1 MQFLIRTILLLVFLF
16 SVVDPVFSQQ
26 SDSPYQ
32 NSIDSQS
39 FNWFDNVVVAKNLIP
54 QLYRGGRADSA
65 DHLVENIEKQ
75 YSECTLGAYRML
87 RLIETQNLSSIDC
100 DTTLLLALIEKD
112 FNSRSIAMFRPDH
125 TAEIIHPGTFGYR
138 SLVAIRVYNYDTFI
152 VEFADSLSQ
161 KTPRYSV
168 ANAICRA
175 IAQTN
180 DSLYSDLFAGKY
192 AGTCL
197 DSIYFVL
204 LRRYNESFFTERNN
218 IAIALGLHLPYGKI
232 RFFKPA
238 YGIELISGVKGK
250 RIGCDYGIGLFSEG
264 TNQYYR
270 ERFGEELSGKKIAT
284 ALYGTVNINYKLRE
298 SRRFLHDILVGVNM
312 GGIRVANMRT
322 HRADLKFRMLS
333 CYLGIKQRYFYTRA
347 HTKYWGWEVRANL
360 INISSIRGDVTGG
373 SISINMIWGSIS
385 NSVAVADAVKFRY

>member
-1 MQFLIRTILLLVFLF
+1 MFLF
-16 SVVDPVFSQQ
+16 TIVDPVLSQQ

-32 NSIDSQS
+32 NRIDSQS
-39 FNWFDNVVVAKNLIP
+39 FDWFDNVVAAKNLIP
-54 QLYRGGRADSA
+54 QLYRGGQSDSA
-65 DHLVENIEKQ
+65 DHLAENIENQ
-75 YSECTLGAYRML
+75 HGECTLGAYRIL
-87 RLIETQNLSSIDC
+87 RLIETQNLSSIYC
-100 DTTLLLALIEKD
+100 DTLLLLALVEKD
-112 FNSRSIAMFRPDH
+112 LNSRSIAMFRLNYPV
-125 TAEIIHPGTFGYR
+125 EIIHPGTFGYR
-138 SLVAIRVYNYDTFI
+138 SLVAIRVNNYDNFV

-161 KTPRYSV
+161 KTPRYSI

-192 AGTCL
+192 TGTCL

-250 RIGCDYGIGLFSEG
+250 RTGCDYGIGLFSG
-264 TNQYYR
+264 GINQYYR
-270 ERFGEELSGKKIAT
+270 ERFGEEISGKKIAT
-284 ALYGTVNINYKLRE
+284 ALYGTVNINYKIRE

-312 GGIRVANMRT
+312 GGIRVANRRT
-322 HRADLKFRMLS
+322 HRADLKFELLS

-347 HTKYWGWEVRANL
+347 HTKYWGWEARANL

-373 SISINMIWGSIS
+373 SISINIIWGSIS
-385 NSVAVADAVKFRY
+385 NSVAVVDAVKFRY